1 MSVPAIIDQATSSL
15 PQLVDHAAAALTN
28 ARTAAEVLEARDI
41 ASFAYD
47 TAKSTARLARVKNAH
62 DELIAAA
69 HRAQA
74 DALEIEAQ
82 AKRRLADEY
91 DAAQERGE
99 AATRQNNPG
108 TGGHVPDG
116 NMPPATAAD
125 LGLSRKDIH
134 DARLIRDAEE
144 ADPGI
149 VRRTLDEKL
158 ARGEEPTRSA
168 VRRAAEAK
176 LQRSIDRLRRV
187 QESVRRLEAE
197 EVPPPLTPEQRAM
210 QLKVF
215 GTLEDR
221 AIAARIHEMVELADE
236 QPDPAEALRRIPPA
250 SIRAVKAPPIR
261 RAAAWLTQF
270 ANLLEQETQH
280 GNQASE

>member
-1 MSVPAIIDQATSSL
+1 VSAPVIVGQADFSL
-15 PQLVDHAAAALTN
+15 LQLVDHAAAALTN
-28 ARTAAEVLEARDI
+28 ARTAAEVLEARDF

-47 TAKSTARLARVKNAH
+47 TAKRAARLAKAKNAH

-74 DALEIEAQ
+74 DAVEIEAQ
-82 AKRRLADEY
+82 AKRRLASEY

-99 AATRQNNPG
+99 VQTDGRPK
-108 TGGHVPDG
+108 TVPDENG
-116 NMPPATAAD
+116 FLPATAAD
-125 LGLSRKDIH
+125 VGLSRKDIH
-134 DARLIRDAEE
+134 DARLLRDAEE
-144 ADPGI
+144 AEPGI

-187 QESVRRLEAE
+187 QESARRLEAE